1 MTKTMCTHLA
11 RSGFSFLVVLSFAII
26 ASGVMARGQSLQEQ
40 GVCAKQAQRTFQE
53 DWQKP
58 QLPANFTTVSQN
70 YQSHFNTKL
79 RKCLVLIECT
89 LSEGKELITS
99 AQLMDA
105 YERRMY
111 ASYFRTSNQSEEF
124 WQVITS
130 NCEITPSFHEKT
142 HCTSREEFDAFVAKY
157 MEE

>member
-1 MTKTMCTHLA
+1 MRTTV
-11 RSGFSFLVVLSFAII
+11 GVAII
-26 ASGVMARGQSLQEQ
+26 VIASSVMAWGQSLQEQ
-40 GVCAKQAQRTFQE
+40 DMCAKQARSTFQE
-53 DWQKP
+53 DWQNPNEK
-58 QLPANFTTVSQN
+58 LPANVTTVSQS

-79 RKCLVLIECT
+79 KKCLVLIECT
-89 LSEGKELITS
+89 LSQGGELTTS

-111 ASYFRTSNQSEEF
+111 AYYFRSSNLTEEF
-124 WQVITS
+124 WQAITS
-130 NCEITPSFHEKT
+130 NCEMTRSFQEKT